1 MGNLFTECQTCSI
14 VQCDACTEVLPRL
27 RRGHGLNADD
37 DLGLGLGFRSSGPSG
52 GAGNGP
58 GSPPWAEGFSA
69 QDYQPTN
76 LSEAELIQ
84 QAVQRSRLEAG
95 LLAGPA
101 EPPATNGQRQ
111 RLVDDAD
118 LAGMQGIYSPGLLS
132 SLRGAVPA
140 SAQRPSEDELMA
152 QALQASEQEEECR
165 QRTQLRE
172 EQNNEYEESLRIDR
186 EREEE
191 RRRKQQEE
199 EQKQKDFEEAEKR
212 KKKEEADAIAK
223 AKEEEAAKQK
233 RISCLMDEARSR
245 LGDEPSQK
253 ELGRIVVRIRTPE
266 GKALKRAFRGT
277 DAIGKVYDFVV
288 AEGGEQLALQNFR
301 LFSNMPK
308 TIYDDREKALG
319 DAGLQ
324 GQCALLVEI
333 IESDDE
339 AEAETT
345 VGCSEAVV
353 EPANG
358 QCDVVMTTA
367 PCEAETA
374 AKTLR
379 TDTQLGGPNE
389 AQEASL
395 RGGRSAGSSARRGR
409 SMDPSAGRGRSTDP
423 SARRALSVDPSAGRG
438 RSADPRAEA
447 GPDEAHPDAAPC
459 EAQAET
465 ALVEAQAA
473 SPRGPRAESGPGEAH
488 AVSGP
493 GETQT
498 EAAPCEARAE
508 AAPSEDQAETA
519 PVEDP
524 LANGP
529 SKAVMKSMP
538 AGVRELQEA

>member
-1 MGNLFTECQTCSI
+1 
-14 VQCDACTEVLPRL
+14 
-27 RRGHGLNADD
+27 
-37 DLGLGLGFRSSGPSG
+37 
-52 GAGNGP
+52 
-58 GSPPWAEGFSA
+58 
-69 QDYQPTN
+69 
-76 LSEAELIQ
+76 
-84 QAVQRSRLEAG
+84 
-95 LLAGPA
+95 
-101 EPPATNGQRQ
+101 
-111 RLVDDAD
+111 
-118 LAGMQGIYSPGLLS
+118 
-132 SLRGAVPA
+132 
-140 SAQRPSEDELMA
+140 
-152 QALQASEQEEECR
+152 
-165 QRTQLRE
+165 
-172 EQNNEYEESLRIDR
+172 
-186 EREEE
+186 
-191 RRRKQQEE
+191 
-199 EQKQKDFEEAEKR
+199 
-212 KKKEEADAIAK
+212 
-223 AKEEEAAKQK
+223 
-233 RISCLMDEARSR
+233 
-245 LGDEPSQK
+245 
-253 ELGRIVVRIRTPE
+253 
-266 GKALKRAFRGT
+266 
-277 DAIGKVYDFVV
+277 
-288 AEGGEQLALQNFR
+288 
-301 LFSNMPK
+301 MPK

-345 VGCSEAVV
+345 VGCSEAVI
-353 EPANG
+353 EPVKG

-409 SMDPSAGRGRSTDP
+409 SMDPSAGRGRS
-423 SARRALSVDPSAGRG
+423 
-438 RSADPRAEA
+438 ADPRAEA

-473 SPRGPRAESGPGEAH
+473 SPRGPRAEAGPGESH

-498 EAAPCEARAE
+498 E

-529 SKAVMKSMP
+529 SAAVMKCM
-538 AGVRELQEA
+538 